1 VRPLDEARRRTLR
14 VNRVQLL
21 DRIEADI
28 VFITELARLSCIT
41 WPQREHLKHIGQPR
55 DRNQKLLEFLTRRSV
70 ADLKNFTKVLAKEQD
85 FLVPLLIT
93 DGGELSC
100 LMLAK
105 SSLSV
110 EYVSLYVLIDDVM
123 VIDSLKLHK
132 KKLLKRQHISC

>member
-1 VRPLDEARRRTLR
+1 VRPLDVARRRTLR

-28 VFITELARLSCIT
+28 VFIHELARLGCIT
-41 WPQREHLKHIGQPR
+41 WPQREHLKHITQPR
-55 DRNQKLLEFLTRRSV
+55 DRNQKLLGFLTRRSV

-100 LMLAK
+100 LISVKITL
-105 SSLSV
+105 SCPSLS
-110 EYVSLYVLIDDVM
+110 
-123 VIDSLKLHK
+123 
-132 KKLLKRQHISC
+132 C